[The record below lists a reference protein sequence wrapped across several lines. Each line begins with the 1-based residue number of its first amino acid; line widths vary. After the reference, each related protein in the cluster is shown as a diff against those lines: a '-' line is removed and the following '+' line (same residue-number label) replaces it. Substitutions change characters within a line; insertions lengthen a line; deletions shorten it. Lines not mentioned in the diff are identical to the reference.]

1 MSGERE
7 FHIALDARFLREKY
21 SGIGAHIKGLLSGFS
36 KVKLPSSLKFTVFG
50 PPFVQRFLPEKENF
64 QFLECSTPPLRL
76 KEHWEITGLLRGRK
90 ISLLHVPHF
99 NAPFFWGRKL
109 IVTIHDLTPLRFPQ
123 QYSPAA
129 RAYFQIMV
137 KRASRRAEAVFA
149 VSRFTAQS
157 LIEMGI
163 PREKI
168 RVIYNGVDPPPEAP
182 PERERTFLEK
192 YNLRDYLLYCGNVRF
207 HKNVALLVRL
217 IRELQKSFPGLK
229 LVIAGAVDP
238 DYQEFQLELSKTD
251 PELVLLLGYVNPEEL
266 GNLYKNALL
275 FLFPSLSEGFGI
287 PPLEAMSFGLPVLAS
302 NCASLPEVLGDAAL
316 LLPPDDLNAW
326 VEGVKSVLLNPSSR
340 ESLKVKGL
348 QRWRLFSW
356 ENTAHS
362 LLKEYERLKCA

>member
-1 MSGERE
+1 
-7 FHIALDARFLREKY
+7 
-21 SGIGAHIKGLLSGFS
+21 
-36 KVKLPSSLKFTVFG
+36 
-50 PPFVQRFLPEKENF
+50 
-64 QFLECSTPPLRL
+64 LECSTPPLRL

-149 VSRFTAQS
+149 VSQFTAQS

-163 PREKI
+163 PGEKI

-182 PERERTFLEK
+182 SERERSFLEK

-217 IRELQKSFPGLK
+217 IRELQKYFPGLK

-266 GNLYKNALL
+266 GTLYKNALL

-287 PPLEAMSFGLPVLAS
+287 PPLEAMSYGLPVVAS
-302 NCASLPEVLGDAAL
+302 NCTSLPEVLGDAAL
-316 LLPPDDLNAW
+316 LLPPYDLNAW
-326 VEGVKSVLLNPSSR
+326 VEGVKSILLNPSSR

>member
-1 MSGERE
+1 MNSNRE

-21 SGIGAHIKGLLSGFS
+21 SGIGAHIKGLLTGFS
-36 KVKLPSSLKFTVFG
+36 KVEFSSGLKFTLFG
-50 PPFVQRFLPEKENF
+50 PPFAQRFLPKKENF
-64 QFLECSTPPLRL
+64 QFLECSIPPLRL
-76 KEHWEITGLLRGRK
+76 KEHWEIPRLLRDRN
-90 ISLLHVPHF
+90 ISLFHVPHF
-99 NAPFFWGRKL
+99 NAPFLWRGKL

-137 KRASRRAEAVFA
+137 RRASRRAEAVFA

-163 PREKI
+163 PGEKI
-168 RVIYNGVDPPPEAP
+168 RVIYNGVEPPPEAP

-217 IRELQKSFPGLK
+217 IRELQKSFPSLK

-238 DYQEFQLELSKTD
+238 DYQEFKLELSKTD
-251 PELVLLLGYVNPEEL
+251 PELVLLLGYVSPEGL
-266 GNLYKNALL
+266 STLYKNALL

-287 PPLEAMSFGLPVLAS
+287 PPLEAMSYGLPVVAS
-302 NCASLPEVLGDAAL
+302 HCASIPEVLGDAAL
-316 LLPPDDLNAW
+316 LLPPDDLDAW
-326 VEGVKSVLLNPSSR
+326 VEGVKSILVNSSFC
-340 ESLKVKGL
+340 ESLKEKGL
-348 QRWRLFSW
+348 QRWKMFSW
-356 ENTAHS
+356 ENTARS
-362 LLKEYERLKCA
+362 MLKEYERLK

>member
-1 MSGERE
+1 MSSERE

-21 SGIGAHIKGLLSGFS
+21 SGIGAHIKGLLTGFS
-36 KVKLPSSLKFTVFG
+36 KVELPSSLKFTIFG
-50 PPFVQRFLPEKENF
+50 PPFAQRFLPKKENF

-76 KEHWEITGLLRGRK
+76 KEHWEIPRLLRDRN
-90 ISLLHVPHF
+90 IFLFHVPHF
-99 NAPFFWGRKL
+99 NAPFFWRGKL

-137 KRASRRAEAVFA
+137 RRASRRAEAVFA

-163 PREKI
+163 PGEKI
-168 RVIYNGVDPPPEAP
+168 RVIYNGVEPPPEAP

-207 HKNVALLVRL
+207 HKDVALLVRL
-217 IRELQKSFPGLK
+217 IRELQKSFPSLK

-251 PELVLLLGYVNPEEL
+251 PELVLLLGYVSPEEL
-266 GNLYKNALL
+266 SILYKNALL
-275 FLFPSLSEGFGI
+275 FLFPSLSEGFGL
-287 PPLEAMSFGLPVLAS
+287 PPLEAMSYGLPVVAS
-302 NCASLPEVLGDAAL
+302 NCTSLPEVLGDAAL
-316 LLPPDDLNAW
+316 LLPPDNLDAW
-326 VEGVKSVLLNPSSR
+326 GEGVKSLLLNSSSR
-340 ESLKVKGL
+340 QTLKEKGL
-348 QRWRLFSW
+348 QRWKMFSW
-356 ENTAHS
+356 ENTARS
-362 LLKEYERLKCA
+362 ILKEYERLK

>member
-1 MSGERE
+1 MSSERE

-21 SGIGAHIKGLLSGFS
+21 SGIGAHIKGLLTGFS
-36 KVKLPSSLKFTVFG
+36 KVELPSSLKFTIFG
-50 PPFVQRFLPEKENF
+50 PPFAQRFLPKKENF

-76 KEHWEITGLLRGRK
+76 KEHWEIPRLLRDRN
-90 ISLLHVPHF
+90 IFLFHVPHF
-99 NAPFFWGRKL
+99 NAPFFWRGKL

-137 KRASRRAEAVFA
+137 RRASRRAEVVFA
-149 VSRFTAQS
+149 VSRFTAQC

-163 PREKI
+163 PGEKI
-168 RVIYNGVDPPPEAP
+168 RVIYNGVEPPPEAP
-182 PERERTFLEK
+182 PERERAFLEK

-217 IRELQKSFPGLK
+217 IRELQKSFPSLK

-238 DYQEFQLELSKTD
+238 DYEEFQLELSKTD
-251 PELVLLLGYVNPEEL
+251 PELVLLLGYVSPEGL
-266 GNLYKNALL
+266 STLYKNALL

-287 PPLEAMSFGLPVLAS
+287 PPLEAMSYGLPVVAS
-302 NCASLPEVLGDAAL
+302 HCASIPEVLGDAAL

-326 VEGVKSVLLNPSSR
+326 VEGVKSMLLNHLSR
-340 ESLKVKGL
+340 ETLKEKGL

-356 ENTAHS
+356 ENTARS
-362 LLKEYERLKCA
+362 ILKE